1 MRQRVVSRDE
11 WTTAR
16 VALLAH
22 EKELTRLRDA
32 ISRQRRELPWVRID
46 KDYVFEGPHG
56 TQTLGDLFEGR
67 SQLLV
72 YHFMFDPGWSD
83 GCKSCSFWADN
94 YDGIGVHLA
103 QRDVTMVTISRAP
116 LPTLEAFKRRMGWT
130 FTWLSS
136 LGSDFNHD
144 FHVTFTE
151 DERRG
156 DVDYHF
162 ERRKFG
168 APEAPGASVFYQDED
183 GAVYHTYSCYA
194 RGLDA
199 MNGAYQWL
207 DLTPKGRD
215 EDGLPST
222 MAWVR
227 HHDKYDGRSAVGRVD
242 SKSG

>member
-1 MRQRVVSRDE
+1 M
-11 WTTAR
+11 
-16 VALLAH
+16 
-22 EKELTRLRDA
+22 
-32 ISRQRRELPWVRID
+32 
-46 KDYVFEGPHG
+46 DY
-56 TQTLGDLFEGR
+56 
-67 SQLLV
+67 
-72 YHFMFDPGWSD
+72 
-83 GCKSCSFWADN
+83 N
-94 YDGIGVHLA
+94 
-103 QRDVTMVTISRAP
+103 
-116 LPTLEAFKRRMGWT
+116 
-130 FTWLSS
+130 
-136 LGSDFNHD
+136 
-144 FHVTFTE
+144 
-151 DERRG
+151 
-156 DVDYHF
+156 F

-168 APEAPGASVFYQDED
+168 ASEAPGASVFYQDED